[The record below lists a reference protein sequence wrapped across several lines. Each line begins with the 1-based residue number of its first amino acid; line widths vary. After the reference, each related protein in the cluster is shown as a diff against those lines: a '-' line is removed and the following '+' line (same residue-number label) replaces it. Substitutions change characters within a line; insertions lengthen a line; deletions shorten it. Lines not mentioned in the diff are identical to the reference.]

1 MKKLSRYT
9 IFKEVEDKGILFNTL
24 TLGLLEL
31 NKEYCNKLKLTLEN
45 KAEYEDLNENL
56 YKGSFLETE
65 LDER

>member
-31 NKEYCNKLKLTLEN
+31 NKSIAIN
-45 KAEYEDLNENL
+45 
-56 YKGSFLETE
+56 
-65 LDER
+65 